1 MKVVHISYSDKIGG
15 AAIAA
20 YRHNEAMR
28 RAGIDSHMLVQIKT
42 INGADDIKECASKTN
57 IIVRKIFTRIFSYVN
72 KFYASWSWN
81 HYGFDLSENIE
92 VKEADVVILHWINCN
107 TISIKSVKRIL
118 ESGKQV
124 YWFMHDMWPL
134 TGGCHYSF
142 ECERYRSH
150 CQQCPMAHN
159 LSGSRRIKDLAF
171 RQFEEKMKCLS
182 KYDNLHFLAPSKWLA
197 ECVSVSALFRNNK
210 INVVRNVLDTNIFKP
225 LNKHEARK
233 WLRLPADK
241 KLILFGADNVNSP
254 YKGWDLLKNAI
265 TEPIENVEAV
275 VYGTCTNNISSQI
288 GIRLHELGRITNIRD
303 LVNLYSACDVL
314 IVPSLADNYPNVIME
329 AHACGL
335 PVIGSNI
342 GGVP

>member
-171 RQFEEKMKCLS
+171 RQFEEKNEMS
-182 KYDNLHFLAPSKWLA
+182 F
-197 ECVSVSALFRNNK
+197 K
-210 INVVRNVLDTNIFKP
+210 I
-225 LNKHEARK
+225 
-233 WLRLPADK
+233 
-241 KLILFGADNVNSP
+241 
-254 YKGWDLLKNAI
+254 
-265 TEPIENVEAV
+265 
-275 VYGTCTNNISSQI
+275 
-288 GIRLHELGRITNIRD
+288 
-303 LVNLYSACDVL
+303 
-314 IVPSLADNYPNVIME
+314 
-329 AHACGL
+329 
-335 PVIGSNI
+335 
-342 GGVP
+342 